1 MSRPAAVATAPGTRD
16 RLIEA
21 AITLMRRSG
30 LAGAGINE
38 VVRASGAPKGS
49 VYHFFPDGKQQLV
62 EEGLAQYSERV
73 VAFIDLN
80 LSRKRNPGDKVKA
93 LFNAFAE
100 RIEQGEFLHSCP
112 VGTVCLDLDA
122 DREDLR
128 IVVASAFDHYLHA
141 IEAHFPCR
149 DRRQAKSFA
158 GLLLTAI
165 EGAYIRGRAERS
177 SKPFREAGAWLAEL
191 AESASTR

>member
-1 MSRPAAVATAPGTRD
+1 MNPPAAVNPANGTRD
-16 RLIEA
+16 KLIAA

-38 VVRASGAPKGS
+38 IVRASGAPKGS
-49 VYHFFPDGKQQLV
+49 VYHFFPNGKQQLV
-62 EEGLAQYSERV
+62 EEGLARYSARV

-80 LSRKRNPGDKVKA
+80 LSRKRKPGDKVKA

-100 RIEQGEFLHSCP
+100 RIENGEFLHSCP

-122 DREDLR
+122 DLDVLR
-128 IVVASAFDHYLHA
+128 VVVANAFDQYVNA
-141 IEAHFPCR
+141 IEAHFPCH

-191 AESASTR
+191 AESAAIR

>member
-1 MSRPAAVATAPGTRD
+1 MSRSATVATGPGTRD
-16 RLIEA
+16 KLIEA

-30 LAGAGINE
+30 LSGAGINE

-62 EEGLAQYSERV
+62 EAGLAQYSARV

-80 LSRKRNPGDKVKA
+80 LSRKRKPGDKVRA

-122 DREDLR
+122 DLEGLR
-128 IVVASAFDHYLHA
+128 VVVAGAFDQYVSA
-141 IEAHFPCR
+141 IEAHFPFD
-149 DRRQAKSFA
+149 DRRRAKSFA

-177 SKPFREAGAWLAEL
+177 SKPFREAGEWLAGL
-191 AESASTR
+191 ADSAAPR

>member
-1 MSRPAAVATAPGTRD
+1 MSPPAAITTIPGTRD
-16 RLIEA
+16 KLIEA

-30 LAGAGINE
+30 LSGAGINE

-73 VAFIDLN
+73 VAFIDSN
-80 LSRKRNPGDKVKA
+80 LSRKRKPGDKVKA
-93 LFNAFAE
+93 LFNAFSE
-100 RIEQGEFLHSCP
+100 RFEQGEFLHSCP

-122 DREDLR
+122 DLDVLR
-128 IVVASAFDHYLHA
+128 VVVANAFDQYVHA
-141 IEAHFPCR
+141 IEVHFPFD
-149 DRRQAKSFA
+149 DRRRARSFA

-165 EGAYIRGRAERS
+165 EGAYVRGRADRS

-191 AESASTR
+191 AEGATTR